1 MLFHIARYTILF
13 IIGLYFQITL
23 LEEPPE
29 EEAFPVFMDTQ
40 AFKSLVRMLHI

>member
-1 MLFHIARYTILF
+1 MFPHIARCTIVYTIGLF
-13 IIGLYFQITL
+13 FQITL

-40 AFKSLVRMLHI
+40 ALKSLVRIN